1 MKTTKTRQI
10 TNRPLTRKQQAFV
23 KHLIEHPK
31 QSATKA
37 VLATYD
43 VNNALTAKSI
53 ATENL
58 SKPAIVSELAKYNNL
73 IENTLIN
80 TINDYSNSSKLGE
93 RTLAVE
99 TSKYIHD
106 KIHGKATQRTE
117 VTTQGITLNIDLT
130 SSLEQE

>member
-1 MKTTKTRQI
+1 MSITKTRQI
-10 TNRPLTRKQQAFV
+10 TNKPLTRKQQAFV

-31 QSATKA
+31 ESATKA

-43 VNNALTAKSI
+43 VNNSLTAKSI

-58 SKPAIVSELAKYNNL
+58 SKPAIQTELAKYNNL

-80 TINDYSNSSKLGE
+80 TIQDYATSDKLGQ

-106 KIHGKATQRTE
+106 KIHGKATQKIQ
-117 VTTQGITLNIDLT
+117 TTSNKLVISIDLT
-130 SSLEQE
+130 GTPED

>member
-1 MKTTKTRQI
+1 MKTTKTRPI
-10 TNRPLTRKQQAFV
+10 TNKPLTRKQQAFV